1 MDNLQKIFTTNSN
14 SRLVPH
20 QATPEGEPA
29 LTLVPTTKPEIALV
43 PPATPTL
50 EVETPPLN
58 GKLDP
63 RNNLN
68 DLTGKEWVYFLS
80 SVEAT
85 AYAVSGAESY
95 GHQLRKAHPSP
106 KPPQLMRRLIEF
118 FTKREGW
125 VFDPFAGVGGTL
137 LGCSLAGRNGVGVEL
152 APHYAEIYR
161 KVCQSEKLAEQTL
174 VVGDSHLLSTYPQ
187 VSQRTFDL
195 ILTDPPYASMM
206 NNPQDGEK
214 KKKTG
219 RADPTPFTADAADL
233 GNLPY
238 FVFLDE
244 LKAVIEGALA
254 YLKPRGYVVLF
265 TKDLQPTLEHHNMLH
280 ADIVA
285 KFMTIENLA
294 YKGYKIWYDKTTN
307 LYPFGYPYQF
317 VANQLHQYILI
328 FQKLK

>member
-1 MDNLQKIFTTNSN
+1 MDNLQEKHSHFLSENREQEPMSVDLDEVLTELIHPFYDPNSVISTETETFTG
-14 SRLVPH
+14 RY
-20 QATPEGEPA
+20 
-29 LTLVPTTKPEIALV
+29 
-43 PPATPTL
+43 
-50 EVETPPLN
+50 
-58 GKLDP
+58 DP

-80 SVEAT
+80 SVDAT

-95 GHQLRKAHPSP
+95 GHQLRKMHPSP

-118 FTKREGW
+118 FTKRDGW
-125 VFDPFAGVGGTL
+125 VLDPFAGVGGTL
-137 LGCSLAGRNGVGVEL
+137 LGCSLAGRNGVGIEL
-152 APHYAEIYR
+152 SPQYAEVYK
-161 KVCQSEKLAEQTL
+161 KVCELEKLSEQKML
-174 VVGDSHLLSTYPQ
+174 VGDSHHLEAFPEVREQ
-187 VSQRTFDL
+187 VFDL

-206 NNPQDGEK
+206 NNPQGGEK

-219 RADPTPFTADAADL
+219 KSDPTPFTADAADL

-238 FVFLDE
+238 FTFLDE
-244 LKAVIEGALA
+244 LKTVMENSLQ
-254 YLKPRGYVVLF
+254 YLKPRGYLVVF

-317 VANQLHQYILI
+317 VANQLHQYILV

>member
-1 MDNLQKIFTTNSN
+1 MKDRQDLLLCQNNLF
-14 SRLVPH
+14 
-20 QATPEGEPA
+20 EGEPA
-29 LTLVPTTKPEIALV
+29 LTMLQTVPAETIL
-43 PPATPTL
+43 
-50 EVETPPLN
+50 ETPPVIPTPN
-58 GKLDP
+58 GRLDP

-80 SVEAT
+80 SVDAT
-85 AYAVSGAESY
+85 AYAVSGQESY
-95 GHQLRKAHPSP
+95 GHHLRKAHPSP

-118 FTKREGW
+118 FTKRDGW
-125 VFDPFAGVGGTL
+125 VLDPFAGVGGTL
-137 LGCSLAGRNGVGVEL
+137 LGCALAGRNGVGVEL
-152 APHYAEIYR
+152 SAQYADIYA
-161 KVCQSEKLAEQTL
+161 KVCASENLAEQPFI
-174 VVGDSHLLSTYPQ
+174 VGDAHQLQAYPQ
-187 VSQRTFDL
+187 VSERVFDM

-214 KKKTG
+214 KKRTG
-219 RADPTPFTADAADL
+219 RADPTPFTSDVADL

-238 FVFLDE
+238 FAFLDE
-244 LKAVIEGALA
+244 LKIVMEGALTH
-254 YLKPRGYVVLF
+254 LKPRGYLVLF

-280 ADIVA
+280 ADIVS

-317 VANQLHQYILI
+317 VANQLHQYILV